1 MAILKTRRSGV
12 ALIVVLGLVAI
23 LMIVSV
29 TFTIHMRVERAGAAN
44 LRHSVIARQIVKGG
58 LAAALMAIDKQA
70 GASTVPEWY
79 DPDDPTSLTYRPFT
93 KFRDGSAV
101 HGYLW
106 RDTFVIRHLL
116 NRLFHEGRNTGLLA
130 GDGCAAGSSAFLF
143 IHEQLRRISCRSSE
157 HRLLYLRLLIKF
169 YMFDLCI

>member
-58 LAAALMAIDKQA
+58 LAAALMAIDKRSHFAHVQA
-70 GASTVPEWY
+70 VY
-79 DPDDPTSLTYRPFT
+79 
-93 KFRDGSAV
+93 K
-101 HGYLW
+101 
-106 RDTFVIRHLL
+106 I
-116 NRLFHEGRNTGLLA
+116 
-130 GDGCAAGSSAFLF
+130 
-143 IHEQLRRISCRSSE
+143 
-157 HRLLYLRLLIKF
+157 
-169 YMFDLCI
+169 